1 VFLHR
6 KTQTNIFKQKNNS
19 IMITTTIRNNRTATL
34 AAAEFIDNNRVS
46 AYIAMKGSN
55 TYYNV
60 NGIVWEAWQDGC
72 GNYPT
77 TDGVKV
83 ADFKI

>member
-1 VFLHR
+1 
-6 KTQTNIFKQKNNS
+6 
-19 IMITTTIRNNRTATL
+19 MY
-34 AAAEFIDNNRVS
+34 NRVS